1 MSIWINSQT
10 ASFIVK
16 PEIIIKMLINL
27 KVGQKVDV
35 TNKVVNWH
43 IDRYSLQESSTI
55 LQRKL
60 TAKSWLILD
69 LIRHLTIKI
78 VTKIA
83 STKIIFKEYLLFII
97 FEGYS
102 KPMFIIILY
111 NCGYSMGTNFYFYI
125 CWLK

>member
-1 MSIWINSQT
+1 
-10 ASFIVK
+10 
-16 PEIIIKMLINL
+16 MLINL

-43 IDRYSLQESSTI
+43 IDIYSLQESSTI

-83 STKIIFKEYLLFII
+83 STKIILKEYLLFII
-97 FEGYS
+97 FGGYS

-111 NCGYSMGTNFYFYI
+111 NCGYSMGTNFYFTYAGWSKD
-125 CWLK
+125 CK